1 MPRKK
6 SEPAVEAQQISN
18 DPLDSI
24 EQKATAPPI
33 VEERRATRVYSEDIL
48 DITDQERGFTPEDM
62 ALIRLPMLMLR
73 VNDMAV
79 REPLT

>member
-24 EQKATAPPI
+24 EQKATCSLVKPRLYQVIPSDEI
-33 VEERRATRVYSEDIL
+33 LTPVEDVL
-48 DITDQERGFTPEDM
+48 
-62 ALIRLPMLMLR
+62 
-73 VNDMAV
+73 
-79 REPLT
+79 